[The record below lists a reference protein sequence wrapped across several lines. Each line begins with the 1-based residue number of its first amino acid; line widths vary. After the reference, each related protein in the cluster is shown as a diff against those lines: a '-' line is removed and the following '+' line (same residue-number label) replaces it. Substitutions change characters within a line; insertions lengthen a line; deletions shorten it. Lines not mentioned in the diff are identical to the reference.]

1 MSSGAVFR
9 ALGLAVLA
17 AAAVWFLFAVR
28 AVLAPFLV
36 AGMLAYLMNPLV
48 DFMERRGVR
57 RHSAVVLLYVAVL
70 TVLVAV
76 AYWAFLIL
84 LTDLPRLR
92 YGFPGMIEKMRAAA
106 GQLDLLAA
114 EQAPWLSGLVNFDQ
128 AAARAVAL
136 LQETLNKAPAYLAS
150 AAEMSFYLI
159 LVPFVAFF
167 ILRNG
172 RDYFQSLV
180 DLCPN
185 RSVEPFLSLVYEVD
199 GVLGNYLRGIL
210 FEALAVGLMSAA
222 GLMWLGVDNAALI
235 SASAGLGNIIPY
247 LGPMV
252 GGVLGFTA
260 ALLQFGSV
268 VVPLK
273 VLALFAAV
281 QFIDNWFLEPFIMRR
296 SVDLHPVV
304 VIFALICGAHLGG
317 FWGVLL
323 AVPAAGILLQLIR
336 VFSVWYKAEFGRSS
350 ISKELWEASAKP
362 WIV

>member
-1 MSSGAVFR
+1 VSAGAVSR
-9 ALGLAVLA
+9 ALGLAVL

-28 AVLAPFLV
+28 AVLAPFLA
-36 AGMLAYLMNPLV
+36 AGILAYLMNPLV

-70 TVLVAV
+70 AVLVVV

-84 LTDLPRLR
+84 LADLPRLR
-92 YGFPGMIEKMRAAA
+92 YALPGIIEKVRGAA
-106 GQLDLLAA
+106 GQMQALTS
-114 EQAPWLSGLVNFDQ
+114 EEAPWLSGVVNFGQ
-128 AAARAVAL
+128 AAERGIAFLQQAL
-136 LQETLNKAPAYLAS
+136 DQAPAYLAS
-150 AAEMSFYLI
+150 AAELSFYLI

-172 RDYFQSLV
+172 RDYFQALV

-185 RSVEPFLSLVYEVD
+185 RAVEPFLSLVNEVD

-235 SASAGLGNIIPY
+235 SAAAGLGNIIPY
-247 LGPMV
+247 LGPTV
-252 GGVLGFTA
+252 GGVLGFAA
-260 ALLQFGSV
+260 ALVQFGDV

-273 VLALFAAV
+273 VLALFAVV
-281 QFIDNWFLEPFIMRR
+281 QFVDNWFLEPLIMRR

-304 VIFALICGAHLGG
+304 VVFALICGAHVGG

-323 AVPAAGILLQLIR
+323 AVPAAGIILQLVK

-350 ISKELWEASAKP
+350 VSKELWEASAKP